1 MSCLEWLPEN
11 NNNNNNNNNKY
22 TRKFAVVVAADAAT
36 HQLNFVLCPI
46 DMQYNVVVIIII
58 VVVVHQFNFVLCP
71 INIQHEIPA
80 PSSGSI
86 NKGLLF
92 ILHSLIDIL
101 TSMILSRFIG
111 RFVLQNGSAVH
122 SVLLVS
128 VFLPPHIIWYS
139 VWTSPDQHWW
149 LFIMSLRWEWGHV
162 DWLKHGCVS
171 VCHMG
176 RTLSWQAL

>member
-1 MSCLEWLPEN
+1 MPCLEGLPE
-11 NNNNNNNNNKY
+11 NNNNNNKY

-36 HQLNFVLCPI
+36 YQLNFVLCPI
-46 DMQYNVVVIIII
+46 DIQYNVVIIII
-58 VVVVHQFNFVLCP
+58 VVVHQFNFVLCP

-101 TSMILSRFIG
+101 TSMLLSRFIG
-111 RFVLQNGSAVH
+111 RFVLQDGSAVH

-128 VFLPPHIIWYS
+128 VFIPPHIIWYS
-139 VWTSPDQHWW
+139 V
-149 LFIMSLRWEWGHV
+149 
-162 DWLKHGCVS
+162 
-171 VCHMG
+171 
-176 RTLSWQAL
+176 